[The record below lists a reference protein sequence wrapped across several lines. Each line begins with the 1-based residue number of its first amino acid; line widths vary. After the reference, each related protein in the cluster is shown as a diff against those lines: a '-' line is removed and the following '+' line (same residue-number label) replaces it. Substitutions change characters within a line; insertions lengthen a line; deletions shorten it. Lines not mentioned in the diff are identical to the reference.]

1 MFNMNAIE
9 SGAYPLQMF
18 FFIKTHFDIFFRIAK
33 KKKPQNGNIIG
44 NYLSGGNCIHMESG
58 FNQNQI
64 LVCWYTERE
73 SIKLQSD
80 CLIINLVMS

>member
-9 SGAYPLQMF
+9 SAAYPLQMF
-18 FFIKTHFDIFFRIAK
+18 FFIKTHFDILFRIA

-44 NYLSGGNCIHMESG
+44 RYLSGGNCIHMESG

-64 LVCWYTERE
+64 LV
-73 SIKLQSD
+73 L
-80 CLIINLVMS
+80 LVH

>member
-33 KKKPQNGNIIG
+33 KKK
-44 NYLSGGNCIHMESG
+44 SHKMETLLETICQGEIVSTWNLDSIRIKFLFVG
-58 FNQNQI
+58 TLKENQSNFN
-64 LVCWYTERE
+64 
-73 SIKLQSD
+73 
-80 CLIINLVMS
+80 LIA

>member
-1 MFNMNAIE
+1 ME
-9 SGAYPLQMF
+9 TLLE
-18 FFIKTHFDIFFRIAK
+18 DICF
-33 KKKPQNGNIIG
+33 
-44 NYLSGGNCIHMESG
+44 IHMESG

-80 CLIINLVMS
+80 CLIINLVIS

>member
-33 KKKPQNGNIIG
+33 KKKATKWKHYWKLFVRGKLYPHGIWIQ
-44 NYLSGGNCIHMESG
+44 SES
-58 FNQNQI
+58 NSCL
-64 LVCWYTERE
+64 LVH
-73 SIKLQSD
+73 
-80 CLIINLVMS
+80 

>member
-9 SGAYPLQMF
+9 SAAYPLQMF
-18 FFIKTHFDIFFRIAK
+18 FFIKTHFDIFFRIVK
-33 KKKPQNGNIIG
+33 NSHKMETLLEDI
-44 NYLSGGNCIHMESG
+44 CFIHMESG

-80 CLIINLVMS
+80 CLIINLVIS